1 MLSQLLSGLFQHT
14 VRHGHRHVAKHG
26 HRVVTSIAANIATT
40 AASHP
45 LKTVGMIKDAHDIA
59 KTLHNN
65 NSKD

>member
-45 LKTVGMIKDAHDIA
+45 LRTASQIKTTHDIA
-59 KTLHNN
+59 KALHK
-65 NSKD
+65 SCSEE

>member
-45 LKTVGMIKDAHDIA
+45 LRTASQIKNAHDIA
-59 KTLHNN
+59 EILHK
-65 NSKD
+65 SCSEE